1 MKTNPSSEISS
12 PTNSELGLQAM
23 TSPRVDNDNTTT
35 VTVVTSPQPNTP
47 NTPSHDSPVLCEKN
61 SASTPSNTVLPM
73 ELISDDFSKHSEI
86 GNKVLLVF
94 LKNTQEKRLRR
105 MPRTRQE
112 EVFHG
117 ENQCANTCS

>member
-1 MKTNPSSEISS
+1 MNTNPSSEISL
-12 PTNSELGLQAM
+12 PTNPELGLQAM
-23 TSPRVDNDNTTT
+23 ISPTVDDDNTTT

-47 NTPSHDSPVLCEKN
+47 NKPSHDSPVLCEKN
-61 SASTPSNTVLPM
+61 SASTPSKTVLPM
-73 ELISDDFSKHSEI
+73 ELISDDPSKHSEI

-94 LKNTQEKRLRR
+94 FKNTQEKRLRR

-117 ENQCANTCS
+117 KNQCATSCS